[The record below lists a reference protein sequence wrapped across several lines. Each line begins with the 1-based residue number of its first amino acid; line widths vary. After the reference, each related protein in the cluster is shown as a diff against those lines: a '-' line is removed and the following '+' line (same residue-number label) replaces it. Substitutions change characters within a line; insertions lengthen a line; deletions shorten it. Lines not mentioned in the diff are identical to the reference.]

1 MLTPERW
8 QKVRDVLG
16 EAMELAPEKRSRF
29 LDLACSSDP
38 ALRSEVQALLS
49 SDDQA
54 RSSFLESPAVTP
66 STLMP
71 GTMVGDY
78 EILSQIGS
86 GGMGVVY
93 RARDTRL
100 GRPVAI
106 KVLLAH
112 LSSDASRLKRFEQ
125 EAQSAAALNHPNI
138 LAVYQLGSYEGAPY
152 LVSELLEGQ
161 TLREQLKQGP
171 LSQESALDSAQQIAE
186 GMSAAHERRIV
197 HRDLK
202 PENLFVTN
210 EGRVKILDF
219 GLAKLTEADS
229 GSAETVA
236 SVGVQTHP
244 GLIAG
249 TVGYMSPEQVRGEKL
264 DTRTDLFSFGVVL
277 YEMVTGRRPFEGD
290 TSGVTFEAILNRQP
304 TPPTKLNTKVT
315 PGLENIITKALE
327 KDREVRY
334 QSATELRA
342 DLKRLKRDS
351 SSGKVPRESGDVS
364 ASSAAAAEPAAER
377 RTGSA
382 TAVQTTPRLLWKKY
396 AVLVAGV
403 ALLATAFAA
412 YHFWP
417 RSNPPSGPA
426 KITQISQWNKPMNHA
441 RLSPDGRTV
450 AFVSPVGGIVQ
461 VFLMLTSGGEPLQ
474 LTNGEGDKY
483 VYGFSPDGREVY
495 YGMSL
500 GRNEVWAMPALGGAP
515 RRVVS
520 AWSMIPSPDGIYIF
534 YMRSDGYG
542 IFRAEK
548 SGLNEE
554 LVYNFEGTG
563 LIFFPLLVFPGGTD
577 LLAAGVPTNN
587 DPKFH
592 LYSINASHHGSVDL
606 GEVSGNFDFVWGEP
620 GKTVLFSRPV
630 NGLTNIWSYSLKDRT
645 LTQITFGTGS
655 DSSPM
660 PDPDGKGIYYV
671 NGKSSGFLTA
681 YHVHSKES
689 TDIVPEDST
698 QPAISP
704 DGKRVMYI
712 TLPAP
717 NRNELW
723 VSDIDGG
730 NKIKIAAGGSLGT
743 GYWAPDNFHLSFAES
758 EAGAG
763 YKAYVVAADGSG
775 LRQLPPMGGGTFN
788 PVWSPDQKSIY
799 ANVQEK
805 VATAA
810 PILTVWKWSLAG
822 SNPEK
827 VANDCALIT
836 DIDPGGRYLLGPA
849 VAGARTGIYEVS
861 LSERKCIPLLP
872 GASTFSVAFARDGKS
887 FLYAVAS
894 RGEVTIYR
902 QLWRDGKLTGAPQ
915 VALKVPFA
923 FPLQYDGNAYDFSR
937 DLSTIVYARPT
948 SHADL
953 YLLNPK

>member
-8 QKVRDVLG
+8 QKVRDVLE
-16 EAMELAPEKRSRF
+16 EAMELAPDKRSHF
-29 LDLACSSDP
+29 VNVACSSDP
-38 ALRSEVQALLS
+38 ALRSEVQSLLS
-49 SDDQA
+49 SDDQV
-54 RSSFLESPAVTP
+54 RSSFLESPPVTP
-66 STLMP
+66 SALKP
-71 GTMVGDY
+71 GSMLGDY
-78 EILSQIGS
+78 EILSQIGA

-93 RARDTRL
+93 RARDIRL
-100 GRPVAI
+100 GRLVAI
-106 KVLLAH
+106 KVLPAH

-138 LAVYQLGSYEGAPY
+138 LAVYQLGSYQGAPY
-152 LVSELLEGQ
+152 LVSELLEGE
-161 TLREQLKQGP
+161 TLREELKQGP
-171 LSQESALDSAQQIAE
+171 LSQERALDYAQQIAD
-186 GMSAAHERRIV
+186 GMSAAHERRII

-244 GLIAG
+244 GMIAG

-334 QSATELRA
+334 QSAAELRA

-351 SSGKVPRESGDVS
+351 SSGKAPTGTGDVS
-364 ASSAAAAEPAAER
+364 ASHAVAELPTEPPTRSVNTTQAPGGPAWKRYALFAAC
-377 RTGSA
+377 
-382 TAVQTTPRLLWKKY
+382 L
-396 AVLVAGV
+396 
-403 ALLATAFAA
+403 ALLAGGFAA

-417 RSNPPSGPA
+417 HSNPPSAPA
-426 KITQISQWNKPMNHA
+426 KITQISQWNKPMNDA

-474 LTNGEGDKY
+474 LTNGQGDKY

-500 GRNEVWAMPALGGAP
+500 GRNEVWALPALGGAP

-534 YMRSDGYG
+534 YMRTGGYA

-577 LLAAGVPTNN
+577 LLAAGVPTNG
-587 DPKFH
+587 DPEFH
-592 LYSINASHHGSVDL
+592 LCKINISRHESVDL
-606 GEVSGNFDFVWGEP
+606 GEVSGNLDLVWAEP
-620 GKTVLFSRPV
+620 GKTVLFSRTV
-630 NGLTNIWSYSLKDRT
+630 NGLTNIWNYSLKDRT
-645 LTQITFGTGS
+645 LTQITFGTGP
-655 DSSPM
+655 DFSPM
-660 PDPDGKGIYYV
+660 PDPDGRGIYYV

-681 YHVHSKES
+681 YQVHSKES

-704 DGKRVMYI
+704 DGKRVMYM

-730 NKIKIAAGGSLGT
+730 NKFKIATGESLGT
-743 GYWAPDNFHLSFAES
+743 GNWAPDNFHLSFAKE

-763 YKAYVVAADGSG
+763 YKAYIVGADGSG
-775 LRQLPPMGGGTFN
+775 LRQLPPIGGGTFN
-788 PVWSPDQKSIY
+788 AVWSPDQKSVY
-799 ANVQEK
+799 VNVQDK
-805 VATAA
+805 VTTEA

-827 VANDCALIT
+827 VANNCALIT

-849 VAGARTGIYEVS
+849 VAGARTGIYEV
-861 LSERKCIPLLP
+861 LISEGKCIPLLP
-872 GASTFSVAFARDGKS
+872 GVSTFTVTFSRDGKS

-902 QLWRDGKLTGAPQ
+902 QLWRDGKLIGPPQ

-923 FPLQYDGNAYDFSR
+923 FPLQYNGNAYDFSK
-937 DLSTIVYARPT
+937 DLSTIVYSRP
-948 SHADL
+948 SGHADL
-953 YLLNPK
+953 YLLSQK